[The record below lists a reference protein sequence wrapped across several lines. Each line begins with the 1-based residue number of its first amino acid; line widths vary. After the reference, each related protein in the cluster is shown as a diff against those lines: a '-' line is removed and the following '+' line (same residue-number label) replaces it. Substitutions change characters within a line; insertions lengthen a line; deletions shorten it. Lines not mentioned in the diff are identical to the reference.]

1 MHLSQDSKDLLL
13 LKPTYATLKVLEKA
27 GLTMNGIDALEF
39 HDAFS
44 GQILAFSGQILANG
58 KAIDSD

>member
-1 MHLSQDSKDLLL
+1 MHLSRDSKDQLLL
-13 LKPTYATLKVLEKA
+13 EPRYATLKVLEKA

-44 GQILAFSGQILANG
+44 GQILANG